1 MVVVPRTTAP
11 SLGLLVRAVKELAAV
26 QESTRAE
33 RGQQAAAEGP
43 RLPVQMALRPLAEAL
58 VVVVRQYLAPHM
70 QAAVVVVDSPEQR
83 AAAVVLAVAA
93 RAAPATVL
101 TLLPRQERL
110 IRAAA
115 VVVDAI

>member
-83 AAAVVLAVAA
+83 AAAVLAVAA